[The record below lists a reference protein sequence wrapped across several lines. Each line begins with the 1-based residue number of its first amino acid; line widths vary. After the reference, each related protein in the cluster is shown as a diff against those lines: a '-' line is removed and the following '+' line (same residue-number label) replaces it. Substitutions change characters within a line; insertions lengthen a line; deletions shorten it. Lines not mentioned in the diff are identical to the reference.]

1 MASLQ
6 EQLLKAGL
14 GDKSSAK
21 QARAAKRKK
30 QKTKKTAAPVLD
42 ENQQAIQ
49 ASLEQKKARDR
60 ELNKE
65 KQQELEKRAIAAQ
78 VKQLVESNRLTDIA
92 GDITLN
98 FTDGSTIKRMQ
109 VSETIHRAVT
119 KGRLAVARY
128 LDGYALIAMPVAEK
142 LMQRDDGV
150 VVYFAQVDENDE
162 VTATSEEDDWYAD
175 YEIPDDLMW

>member
-1 MASLQ
+1 MRKVSTFHCPYNMKCQDGGPCAYFTLT
-6 EQLLKAGL
+6 G
-14 GDKSSAK
+14 
-21 QARAAKRKK
+21 RA
-30 QKTKKTAAPVLD
+30 D
-42 ENQQAIQ
+42 E
-49 ASLEQKKARDR
+49 EYK
-60 ELNKE
+60 
-65 KQQELEKRAIAAQ
+65 

-162 VTATSEEDDWYAD
+162 VTTTSEEDDWYAD
-175 YEIPDDLMW
+175 SEIPDDLMW